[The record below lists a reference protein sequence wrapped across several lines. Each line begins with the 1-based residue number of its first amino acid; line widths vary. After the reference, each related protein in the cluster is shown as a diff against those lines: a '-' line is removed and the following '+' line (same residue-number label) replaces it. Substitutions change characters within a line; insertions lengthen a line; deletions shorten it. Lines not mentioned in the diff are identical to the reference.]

1 MTSSGSGRPLRVTYL
16 ITSSGGGGA
25 EQQVRAL
32 ALAFRRRGW
41 DVGVVSMLPLE
52 ALLLELREHDVQVAT
67 LGMSRGVPDP
77 RALVRLSRLIRRW
90 RPDVLHAHMVHANL
104 LARLSRLLV
113 PIPVVVSTIHNQDEG
128 AQWRYVA
135 YRLTDRLSD
144 VTTSVSRLAVD
155 EAVRR
160 GAVARG
166 RIQLVPNGIA
176 LREHGRKAVVRDTA
190 RRDLGLSDRFIWLAV
205 GRLAEAKA
213 YPDMVAAFRRVLDAD
228 TRAVLLIAGEGP
240 LEPAIRSAIDSAGL
254 QDFVRLLGWRSD
266 VPALMQAAD
275 AFVMSSVWEG
285 LPIVLLEASASSL
298 PIVATD
304 VGGSRDTIVDASSGH
319 ITPPADPAAL
329 AGAMLL
335 VMALPEA
342 DRLAM
347 GEVAREHVSR
357 VFDLE
362 TVADAW
368 DDLYR
373 HHLPVVRR

>member
-1 MTSSGSGRPLRVTYL
+1 
-16 ITSSGGGGA
+16 
-25 EQQVRAL
+25 
-32 ALAFRRRGW
+32 
-41 DVGVVSMLPLE
+41 
-52 ALLLELREHDVQVAT
+52 
-67 LGMSRGVPDP
+67 
-77 RALVRLSRLIRRW
+77 
-90 RPDVLHAHMVHANL
+90 MVHANL

-176 LREHGRKAVVRDTA
+176 LGEHGRKAVVRDTA

-213 YPDMVAAFRRVLDAD
+213 YPDMVAAFRRVVDAD

-254 QDFVRLLGWRSD
+254 QDRVRLLGRRSD
-266 VPALMQAAD
+266 VPVLMQAAD

-304 VGGSRDTIVDASSGH
+304 VGGSRDTIVDGSSGH
-319 ITPPADPAAL
+319 ITAPAAPAAL
-329 AGAMLL
+329 AGAMLS

-373 HHLPVVRR
+373 RHLPVVRR